1 VSVRVSVSKRMRKER
16 EWRAGGQQGGGD
28 GMVQQGAYAWQRGPE
43 LAWEQLELGGAVQVQ
58 GRAVQ

>member
-1 VSVRVSVSKRMRKER
+1 MRKER